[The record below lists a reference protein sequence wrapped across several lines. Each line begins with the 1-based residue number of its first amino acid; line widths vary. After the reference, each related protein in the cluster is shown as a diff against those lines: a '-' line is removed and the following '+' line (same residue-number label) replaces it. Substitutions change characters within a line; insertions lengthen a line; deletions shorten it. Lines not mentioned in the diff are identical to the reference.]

1 MQIKFTDK
9 AIAHLESIIDIFVEY
24 AGSRYAMKFSK
35 LVDDKLN
42 KLLRFPEIGFIE
54 PLLADKRS
62 LYRATIIYHN
72 YKMIYRVDGDTI
84 WIVAFWDMRMNP
96 DRLKGM
102 I

>member
-42 KLLRFPEIGFIE
+42 KLLRFPEIG
-54 PLLADKRS
+54 
-62 LYRATIIYHN
+62 
-72 YKMIYRVDGDTI
+72 
-84 WIVAFWDMRMNP
+84 WDMRMNP